1 VLRRCS
7 CLTIRRRDCPS
18 HALIRST
25 IHRRLYRLFTSVMV
39 AALFVVFPVR
49 RNQFNA
55 ALLELLAKW
64 VGIIATVG

>member
-1 VLRRCS
+1 
-7 CLTIRRRDCPS
+7 
-18 HALIRST
+18 
-25 IHRRLYRLFTSVMV
+25 MV